1 MSLDERIE
9 YLEMKNRH
17 QKKLRPWYK
26 KAWGILVLIIGI
38 LVIGFII
45 TGAIYVAREV
55 QNIRT
60 QENAD
65 FEAKEIAKITAAID
79 GRGESYSLG
88 PKDAK
93 VQIVI
98 FSDFACPYCQQ
109 AAPIVRSLTEK
120 YKQDIHITFR
130 NYFFHDNSIGL
141 ALAANCAGEQGRF
154 WEMHD
159 IIFERQD
166 SYSSLNDESVKEPM
180 KSLAAEL
187 KFDTNKFNT
196 CLDDKKYLYRL
207 NDDFADAEILG
218 LQGTPTWF
226 INRYKITG
234 YYPEENFVN
243 VIEGLIANN

>member
-1 MSLDERIE
+1 MGLNERIE

-26 KAWGILVLIIGI
+26 KTWGVFVIIIGI

-45 TGAIYVAREV
+45 AGSIYIAQQVRAIRA
-55 QNIRT
+55 QA
-60 QENAD
+60 NAD

-88 PKDAK
+88 PIDAK

-109 AAPIVRSLTEK
+109 AAPVVRRLADK
-120 YKQDIHITFR
+120 YKQDLRITFR
-130 NYFFHDNSIGL
+130 NYFFHSNSISL
-141 ALAANCAGEQGRF
+141 ALAANCAGEQGQF

-159 IIFERQD
+159 KIFERQD

-180 KSLAAEL
+180 KALAEEL
-187 KFDTNKFNT
+187 KLDTGKFNS

-207 NDDFADAEILG
+207 NDDFTDAEILG
-218 LQGTPTWF
+218 LQGTPSWF
-226 INRYKITG
+226 INRYKVTG
-234 YYPEENFVN
+234 FYPEENFVN
-243 VIEGLIANN
+243 VIEGLIAQ

>member
-26 KAWGILVLIIGI
+26 KTWGVLVIIVGILAIC
-38 LVIGFII
+38 FII
-45 TGAIYVAREV
+45 AGSIYVAQQV
-55 QNIRT
+55 QAIRS
-60 QENAD
+60 QESAD
-65 FEAKEIAKITAAID
+65 LEAKEIAKITAAID

-88 PKDAK
+88 PIDAK

-109 AAPIVRSLTEK
+109 AAPVVRRLADK
-120 YKQDIHITFR
+120 YKQDVRFTFR
-130 NYFFHDNSIGL
+130 NYFFHNNSIGL

-166 SYSSLNDESVKEPM
+166 SYSSLNDDSVKEPM
-180 KSLAAEL
+180 KALAAEL
-187 KFDTNKFNT
+187 KFDTNQFKA

-207 NDDFADAEILG
+207 NDDFTDAEILG
-218 LQGTPTWF
+218 LQGTPSWF

-234 YYPEENFVN
+234 FYPEENFIN
-243 VIEGLIANN
+243 VIEGLIAK